1 MGNLMPRIFLMTI
14 FVLAS
19 LCWHRPQNAVAQT
32 ANSWTVPLRIK
43 IGAADSFRLYL
54 GVRPNATAG
63 FDVGI
68 DTLAAPPPPATPYA
82 YFPLATFP
90 NFLQA
95 DFRGAAN
102 SSSWSLRIINTGGA
116 TSTVSW
122 NTSQV
127 PASIPA
133 LFIVSV
139 RDTVNML
146 TTVTKTYAG
155 DQSLKISFPTPVS
168 VASRPTEKMPEIFEL
183 RSYPNP
189 FVATTTFEI
198 SLPISHSVA
207 LRIFNLAGQEIRAL
221 HQMPMAPGRMT
232 IQWDGLDQRGIPVPS
247 GVYFCRLEAGEV
259 RVERKLYRMR

>member
-1 MGNLMPRIFLMTI
+1 MRKPTLKIILL
-14 FVLAS
+14 LA
-19 LCWHRPQNAVAQT
+19 LCGWPNGRPALAQT
-32 ANSWTVPLRIK
+32 ENSWTVPLRIK

-82 YFPLATFP
+82 YLALAAFP

-95 DFRGAAN
+95 DFRGVAN
-102 SSSWSLRIINTGGA
+102 SSLWSLRIVNTGGA

-122 NTSQV
+122 NVSQV
-127 PASIPA
+127 PSSISA
-133 LFIVSV
+133 LFIVSQ

-146 TTVTKTYAG
+146 RTNTKTYVG

-168 VASRPTEKMPEIFEL
+168 VSSRPNGAALASFDL

-189 FVATTTFEI
+189 FATTTTFEI
-198 SLPISHSVA
+198 SLPASRPVA
-207 LRIFNLAGQEIRAL
+207 MRIFNLVGQEIRAFRQTPL
-221 HQMPMAPGRMT
+221 APGRMT
-232 IQWDGLDQRGIPVPS
+232 IQWDGLDQHGIPVPG

-259 RVERKLYRMR
+259 RVERKLFRVR